1 LSCGAVAAGR
11 TVCITR
17 YVCPRDDDDKRVGVR
32 RDIILN
38 TCSSS
43 IYLVACV
50 SQVARTVPLSGPSA
64 DRRADE
70 MRVTYVFFRRL
81 DDKTSCPRKKGAHA
95 EATLSPK
102 VPSVGNSARHCY
114 LHTAHTHTTIIIM
127 ILSKVKYYILPLR
140 PSAVDE
146 SGERVKRAIRE

>member
-1 LSCGAVAAGR
+1 MSR
-11 TVCITR
+11 
-17 YVCPRDDDDKRVGVR
+17 
-32 RDIILN
+32 
-38 TCSSS
+38 
-43 IYLVACV
+43 
-50 SQVARTVPLSGPSA
+50 VARTVPLSGPSA

-102 VPSVGNSARHCY
+102 VPSVGNSARNCY
-114 LHTAHTHTTIIIM
+114 LHTAHTHTTIIIIIM
-127 ILSKVKYYILPLR
+127 ILSKVKYYILLLR
-140 PSAVDE
+140 PSDE